1 MNVGLIDAVKS
12 TAGQLAHTVNSK
24 LLGGHIPQDWLPQ
37 SSNSC
42 TPDDEPSTDA
52 KMVMEHQFEP
62 RMYER
67 AQQYCEKCC
76 GSIWGVLYGFYQCKN
91 CNFKCHNKCLNS
103 ITRRCAYARAHE
115 KPEFTLD
122 ICPEQGLSAQGY
134 RCAECRQNVF
144 PQQGQPRRCEYTGRY
159 YCSLCH
165 WNSQTIVPA
174 RVLHNWDFEPR
185 KVCRASLQFLRLM
198 VRKPILNLDELNPM
212 LFTFVEDLGH
222 VKKLREDILRMKQY
236 LTLCHAAQQQKLL
249 LLLHKRQHF
258 VEGSHMYSLQDLIDL
273 HDGNLLGYLTQVH
286 QVFFDHITK
295 SCEVS
300 AMIDPGSSECIM
312 GHAAAVKCEL
322 QITCSSKGLYSFGS
336 TDDTC
341 KIAHGTK
348 YYIVPSKPYEAEYRA
363 TWVRLRDL
371 CVHTDSDQC
380 PHVILATHFHML
392 HDILPSSP
400 LLSHQILKS
409 RSANSNIGVRCLERK
424 QQDWTEHLQGLERI
438 HREDAARFPTTSTHP
453 GLFDETMKHLQGQ
466 GQGQHRL
473 P

>member
-1 MNVGLIDAVKS
+1 MTRVGLHAVEEDREAIMNVGLIDAVKS
-12 TAGQLAHTVNSK
+12 TAGQLGQLAHTVNSR

-37 SSNSC
+37 SSKSC
-42 TPDDEPSTDA
+42 TPDDMKLIDAELGLSEEHFSTPEGLFGFSTIEELETAIENCKEMILESEENSDRRKKLVIKLVQLRQKLQEIKDGPPDEPSADA
-52 KMVMEHQFEP
+52 KVVMEHQFEP
-62 RMYER
+62 RTYER

-103 ITRRCAYARAHE
+103 ITRRCAYAKVHE

-165 WNSQTIVPA
+165 WNSHTIVPA
-174 RVLHNWDFEPR
+174 RVVHNWDFEPR

-198 VRKPILNLDELNPM
+198 VRKPILDLDKLNPM

-258 VEGSHMYSLQDLIDL
+258 VEGSRMYSLQDLIDL

-295 SCEVS
+295 SCEGCQGKGYLCKLCNSEEV
-300 AMIDPGSSECIM
+300 IFPLGSDTFTCPE
-312 GHAAAVKCEL
+312 
-322 QITCSSKGLYSFGS
+322 CSSVYHKECREKRQDPCPWCEWKARHHQAS
-336 TDDTC
+336 
-341 KIAHGTK
+341 
-348 YYIVPSKPYEAEYRA
+348 RA
-363 TWVRLRDL
+363 RTEEPTNQN
-371 CVHTDSDQC
+371 H
-380 PHVILATHFHML
+380 A
-392 HDILPSSP
+392 LP
-400 LLSHQILKS
+400 
-409 RSANSNIGVRCLERK
+409 
-424 QQDWTEHLQGLERI
+424 
-438 HREDAARFPTTSTHP
+438 
-453 GLFDETMKHLQGQ
+453 
-466 GQGQHRL
+466 
-473 P
+473 